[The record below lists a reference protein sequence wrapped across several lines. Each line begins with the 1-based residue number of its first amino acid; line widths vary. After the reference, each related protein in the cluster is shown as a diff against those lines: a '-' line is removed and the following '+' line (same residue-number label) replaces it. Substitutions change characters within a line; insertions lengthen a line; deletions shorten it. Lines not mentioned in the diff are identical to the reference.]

1 MFCQPIPGPQSFS
14 CYSID
19 KPSWILY
26 IIPTMKLK
34 FYAIY
39 LCQNGDLDIVYLG
52 ETGTWCQ
59 AEDLDL
65 AHETRNKRNKSIWI
79 GTMVDLQTLKM
90 KQFDKIVNT
99 PSLCPEC
106 GGKGYYDT
114 LDGEITC
121 GTCRDRSRN
130 MSS

>member
-1 MFCQPIPGPQSFS
+1 M
-14 CYSID
+14 
-19 KPSWILY
+19 
-26 IIPTMKLK
+26 
-34 FYAIY
+34 
-39 LCQNGDLDIVYLG
+39 VYLG

-79 GTMVDLQTLKM
+79 GTIFDFQTLKVKLNL
-90 KQFDKIVNT
+90 KQFDEIVNA

-114 LDGEITC
+114 FDGEVSC
-121 GTCRDRSRN
+121 GTCRDNLRN
-130 MSS
+130 DFEINLI